1 MYKNIVFDLGN
12 VVLDIDMDRVK
23 TAFVKLGVSSIAE
36 KFKILSEAD
45 VFNRYET
52 GKITTE
58 EFCTAIRHQS
68 NVPLSNVD
76 IIWAWNDI
84 LLEYRIGTVRR
95 IEALKTQYRL
105 FLLSNINAT
114 HLEWVQKEATEKL
127 GLKQLDDLFEKAYY
141 SHLVGMRKP
150 DVEIYRHVLD
160 DAGLQAAETLFI
172 DDLEVNI
179 AGARAVGL
187 QTHWLLPGEKVED
200 LI

>member
-23 TAFVKLGVSSIAE
+23 AAFVKLGVSSIAE

-45 VFNRYET
+45 VFNHYET
-52 GKITTE
+52 GKITTK

-68 NVPLSNVD
+68 NVPLSDVD
-76 IIWAWNDI
+76 IIGAWNDI

-105 FLLSNINAT
+105 FLLSNINAA
-114 HLEWVQKEATEKL
+114 HLEWVQKEAIEKL

-141 SHLVGMRKP
+141 SHLVKMRKP

-200 LI
+200 LL